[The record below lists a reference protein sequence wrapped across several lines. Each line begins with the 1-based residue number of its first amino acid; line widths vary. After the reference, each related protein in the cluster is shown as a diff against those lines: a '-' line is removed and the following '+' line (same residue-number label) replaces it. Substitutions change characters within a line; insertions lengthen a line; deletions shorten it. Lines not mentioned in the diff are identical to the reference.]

1 MSTDS
6 QILADQTDD
15 SVFVSH
21 QSSVISASTG
31 EDLTNVN
38 GGNVSKSETRLSTED
53 FTTDQQDG

>member
-1 MSTDS
+1 LSTDS

-31 EDLTNVN
+31 EDLANVN

-53 FTTDQQDG
+53 FTADQQDG